1 MVTEVTVTE
10 PGDTG
15 TRPTRHTAQGQR
27 VQGHTAPG
35 AHAPHGTAPQA
46 SAHAHTGRRRTSS
59 AARAHAPHGTAQH
72 HAPGAH
78 AHHAPAQRHAH
89 AQWPHAPA
97 QHQASAARTT
107 RAPHGATAQHT
118 GRRNGAT
125 SNHATRYLDCRMAQ
139 RRITTR
145 DGATCSRSQRVG
157 VAPTRVQGGKAV
169 CQESAH
175 TRRKMRANAKEST
188 ENLRVFAPFQIGLGM
203 VSERSLTIQ
212 NGRKVARSRKH

>member
-1 MVTEVTVTE
+1 VTRAHAQRATRRK
-10 PGDTG
+10 GKGYKG
-15 TRPTRHTAQGQR
+15 TTRDGATRRTRSAHTAHHTAPGPHTMAP
-27 VQGHTAPG
+27 GHTAPRAREALTHG
-35 AHAPHGTAPQA
+35 APHGAR
-46 SAHAHTGRRRTSS
+46 SAHPTAHGAREALTHGAPYGART
-59 AARAHAPHGTAQH
+59 AHGAREALTH
-72 HAPGAH
+72 GAH
-78 AHHAPAQRHAH
+78 AH
-89 AQWPHAPA
+89 
-97 QHQASAARTT
+97 
-107 RAPHGATAQHT
+107 HT

-125 SNHATRYLDCRMAQ
+125 STRATRYLDCRMAQ

-169 CQESAH
+169 CQESAP

-212 NGRKVARSRKH
+212 NGRKVARSRNY